1 MLRQVKRVCP
11 GDGGGTGDK
20 LVKVV
25 SDVLIKD
32 LVFILIMA
40 QNIAI

>member
-1 MLRQVKRVCP
+1 MLRQLKGVCP
-11 GDGGGTGDK
+11 GDGGGTSDE

-32 LVFILIMA
+32 PVFILIMV

>member
-1 MLRQVKRVCP
+1 MLKQVKWVCP
-11 GDGGGTGDK
+11 GDGGGTGDE

-32 LVFILIMA
+32 PVFILTVA
-40 QNIAI
+40 QSIAL